1 MNKLKPLLTVVL
13 FLLLH
18 NLRAQSNSGTDITVT
33 LNQKGVITLA
43 GKQVALEDLKKEL
56 QRKLVTYSVVP
67 DEVPIKYIGETGM
80 GMRGEVRSEVESAIA
95 GAKWLKKSKAKI
107 ASKSVSTPPSII
119 VTQKGD
125 ITLTGKKV
133 ALENLKKELQ
143 NALIKLAIVPD
154 EVSVEYQGEVLMG
167 MRGEVETEVGEA
179 ITTAKLLKKEKATV
193 TAKSVATIPT
203 IVVDKKGEVTISGR
217 KIPYDNFKKE
227 LQIELVKLPKIPTEI
242 PIKFDKN
249 LLMGTRG
256 AVRDEVNG
264 AIKGAK
270 WLKKKA
276 ALEAAN
282 QKMIEDL
289 AAFYTGT
296 LPCADCD
303 AIEILLTI
311 NADVNRTFT
320 LEEQYK
326 GKKSKTIES
335 NGTWGVTDGIVTL
348 KGKTASTKYQV
359 TKEGLISLNA
369 DGSKKDAVLAKKYL
383 LKKVLGE

>member
-1 MNKLKPLLTVVL
+1 MVCRCGATP
-13 FLLLH
+13 
-18 NLRAQSNSGTDITVT
+18 
-33 LNQKGVITLA
+33 GVCT
-43 GKQVALEDLKKEL
+43 
-56 QRKLVTYSVVP
+56 
-67 DEVPIKYIGETGM
+67 
-80 GMRGEVRSEVESAIA
+80 
-95 GAKWLKKSKAKI
+95 
-107 ASKSVSTPPSII
+107 TPPSVI

-125 ITLTGKKV
+125 ITLSGKKV

-203 IVVDKKGEVTISGR
+203 VVVDKKGEVTISGR

-227 LQIELVKLPKIPTEI
+227 LQNELVKLPKIPTEI

-276 ALEAAN
+276 ALEAVN

-303 AIEILLTI
+303 AIEMLLTL

-348 KGKTASTKYQV
+348 KEKTAFTKYQV